1 MISAWCR
8 TIFNNAG
15 GVQDRTARGLVSMR
29 NPAILRSL
37 LVVGLTVDAALGL
50 IFVYLFFLHMPYFN
64 LRQIDITGNR
74 RLSRDAVLEA
84 AQVELGAN
92 LLTIDLNA
100 IVAGLKRHAW
110 ILSASVHRRFP
121 GQLIIEIEERRPR
134 AILAAERLY
143 YVDDQAKFFAK
154 ALPGDAVNYPLFTG
168 ITGRELKSNASEVRE
183 LLRLGLGLLEIV
195 ERAVPDTEA
204 FTISEIRLNLEDGL
218 SLKTDSGRLII
229 LGKSGFE
236 RKMRRY
242 ARLKKFLSGRGEWQ
256 NAWIINLDFEDR
268 ALVRSDKPRLRG

>member
-1 MISAWCR
+1 MISAWR
-8 TIFNNAG
+8 PTIFNNAG
-15 GVQDRTARGLVSMR
+15 GIEDRTGPGRLR
-29 NPAILRSL
+29 LPNPAILRTL
-37 LVVGLTVDAALGL
+37 LIVGLTVDAALGL

-64 LRQIDITGNR
+64 LRQIDVTGNR
-74 RLSRDAVLEA
+74 RLSRGEVLEA
-84 AQVELGAN
+84 SQIELGAN

-100 IVAGLKRHAW
+100 IVAELKRHAW

-143 YVDDQAKFFAK
+143 YVDDQAEFFARL
-154 ALPGDAVNYPLFTG
+154 LPGDSVNYPLFTG
-168 ITGRELKSNASEVRE
+168 ITGRQLQSNASEVRE
-183 LLRLGLGLLEIV
+183 LLRLGLGLLEIS
-195 ERAVPDTEA
+195 ERTVSEAEA

-236 RKMRRY
+236 HKMRRY
-242 ARLKKFLSGRGEWQ
+242 VRLKKFLSGRGEWQ

>member
-1 MISAWCR
+1 MISAWR
-8 TIFNNAG
+8 PTIFNNVG
-15 GVQDRTARGLVSMR
+15 GIQGRTAPGWLRPP

-37 LVVGLTVDAALGL
+37 LIVGLTVDAALGL

-64 LRQIDITGNR
+64 LQQIDVTGNR
-74 RLSRDAVLEA
+74 RLPRDEILEA
-84 AQVELGAN
+84 SQVEIGAN
-92 LLTIDLNA
+92 LLTIDLNT

-110 ILSASVHRRFP
+110 IRSASVHRRFP
-121 GQLIIEIEERRPR
+121 GQIIIEIEERRPR
-134 AILAAERLY
+134 AILAAEKLY
-143 YVDDQAKFFAK
+143 YVDDQAEFFARL
-154 ALPGDAVNYPLFTG
+154 LPGDSVDYPLFAG
-168 ITGRELKSNASEVRE
+168 ITSHELKSNASEVRE

-195 ERAVPDTEA
+195 ERTVSDAEA

-229 LGKSGFE
+229 LGKTGFE
-236 RKMRRY
+236 SKMRRY
-242 ARLKKFLSGRGEWQ
+242 VRLKKFLSGRGEWQ

>member
-1 MISAWCR
+1 MISVWR
-8 TIFNNAG
+8 PTIFNNTG
-15 GVQDRTARGLVSMR
+15 GILDRTTPGRLR
-29 NPAILRSL
+29 LPNPAILRSL
-37 LVVGLTVDAALGL
+37 LIVGLTVDAALGL
-50 IFVYLFFLHMPYFN
+50 IFVYLFFLRTPYFN
-64 LRQIDITGNR
+64 LQQIDVTGNR
-74 RLSRDAVLEA
+74 RLSRDEVLEA
-84 AQVELGAN
+84 SQVELGAN

-100 IVAGLKRHAW
+100 IVTGLKKHAW
-110 ILSASVHRRFP
+110 ILSGSVHRRFP

-143 YVDDQAKFFAK
+143 YVDDQAKFFARL
-154 ALPGDAVNYPLFTG
+154 LPGDSVNYPLFTG

-183 LLRLGLGLLEIV
+183 LLRLGLGLLEIL
-195 ERAVPDTEA
+195 ERTAPVGEA

-229 LGKSGFE
+229 LGKSGLE
-236 RKMRRY
+236 GKIRRY
-242 ARLKKFLSGRGEWQ
+242 VRLKKFLSGRGEWQ